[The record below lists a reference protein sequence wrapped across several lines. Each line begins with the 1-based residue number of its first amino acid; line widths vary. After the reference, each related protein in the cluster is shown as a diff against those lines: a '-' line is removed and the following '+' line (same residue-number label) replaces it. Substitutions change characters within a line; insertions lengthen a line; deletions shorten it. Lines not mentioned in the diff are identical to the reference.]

1 MKKYYKVDLYS
12 VDLEKEKQLQNEYE
26 KGNNMS
32 LILKCCSKRKV
43 GSVIVYRTNIFKD
56 KYREMITKME
66 IPGLIYS
73 FWNGI
78 YMTKN
83 FPLFFVAKYDD
94 DYGYKNFDKIEN
106 LIATSNDINDY
117 LYKHLKSE
125 VSNNNYYKDAKKVY
139 KNKLNSLF
147 NNAMQ
152 EY

>member
-83 FPLFFVAKYDD
+83 FPLFFES
-94 DYGYKNFDKIEN
+94 KIVS
-106 LIATSNDINDY
+106 LSIKDFSMLLSINCFTKFSIQS
-117 LYKHLKSE
+117 LPLK
-125 VSNNNYYKDAKKVY
+125 NNNKKT
-139 KNKLNSLF
+139 
-147 NNAMQ
+147 
-152 EY
+152 